1 MSGPATQPQL
11 ISDQANLVSH
21 LQSIIAQQSVA
32 LQNANS
38 GRKRRRVNNSV
49 QNMGRGIRRLSSLI
63 DDVAAVALQACE
75 YEIARDIPEE
85 SRQLAEDIECEEVE
99 RYEELGT
106 LEFEGWVL
114 TEKEK
119 AEYEDLQTKLSQ
131 RRDAERIHGSYT
143 HLVRLVPELPRRM
156 ETHEL
161 DDLLSFYKELNTGAN
176 DARCEDLRKA
186 TIAVAN
192 CLNKDADADK
202 HLFIDPNSRKYRG
215 LEHPATGRLLLAVD
229 HGKYEDVHDD
239 FINGTRD
246 LGDSFYS
253 CAFYHKGKPAD
264 MDNLDKRFTM
274 ALLPLTVYKTIF
286 TSPSS
291 AKDDKPHDSDE
302 IQPSKKRK
310 TNKSAQATRQC
321 NADLLGMKNT
331 VTPRSIAYA
340 CVLAHYSLTS
350 AGTWNNASLRYRGV
364 DYGEMWKF
372 IVDFFEEAKTP
383 LAQEQVKEI
392 LQWWNRNVFPDAV
405 EAVAQANGTQ
415 SSRSKLARQRA
426 AREAAA
432 AQAAADAAAVLAAA
446 SDPPPSTEEQ

>member
-1 MSGPATQPQL
+1 MSAPATQPQL
-11 ISDQANLVSH
+11 TSDQANLVSH

-49 QNMGRGIRRLSSLI
+49 QNMGRGIRRLVSLI
-63 DDVAAVALQACE
+63 DNVAAVVLQACE

-85 SRQLAEDIECEEVE
+85 SRQLAEDIEREEVE

-131 RRDAERIHGSYT
+131 HRDAERIHGSYT

-156 ETHEL
+156 EAQEL

-186 TIAVAN
+186 TIATQTHAN
-192 CLNKDADADK
+192 TVD
-202 HLFIDPNSRKYRG
+202 
-215 LEHPATGRLLLAVD
+215 PATGRLLLAVD
-229 HGKYEDVHDD
+229 HGKYEDVRDD
-239 FINGTRD
+239 FVNGTRD

-310 TNKSAQATRQC
+310 TNKSAQATRRC

-372 IVDFFEEAKTP
+372 IVDFFEEAKMP

-415 SSRSKLARQRA
+415 SSRSKLAHQRA

-432 AQAAADAAAVLAAA
+432 AQAAADAAAALAAA